1 MYKGKTFIIS
11 GPSGVGKST
20 VLKELFQDRDDLYF
34 SVSATT
40 RPPRPGEIDGVHY
53 HFTDVD
59 EFRKMIS
66 EDAFLEYA
74 EYVGNFYGTPK
85 KFVDEAM
92 EQGKDVVLDIEVQGA
107 LQVVHKRPDVVRIF
121 IAPPSWQALEER
133 LTSRGTDSP
142 EKVQKRL
149 VRAKVELQT
158 ANTYD
163 YFVINDTVE
172 RAVREI
178 NAWASEK
185 THGKIEKIISDSNF
199 AALLAN
205 AVYFKGSWYSSFYE
219 RNTKNEIFTDTN
231 GQKKEISFL
240 EDNCYWAGYSEND
253 DCKLVKI
260 GYHTGASERQVS
272 MVIVLPN
279 EGVAL
284 NSIRLSEQIQN
295 ADWKNEHVSIKLPKF
310 HIESSF
316 DLTDSLKSLG
326 IKKAFDKDKADFSPM
341 FGAKFAY
348 LDTILQN
355 TYIHVDENGTEAAA
369 VTSSGS
375 GGGGPAPFKP
385 IPFVADHPFYFAI
398 VDEINNEMLFAGQFA
413 YAE

>member
-40 RPPRPGEIDGVHY
+40 RPPRPGEINGVHY
-53 HFTDVD
+53 HFTNVD

-158 ANTYD
+158 RMSPTVTCWSTWSRAAPARSPSRPTKR
-163 YFVINDTVE
+163 VIPSAKSRSPRPSTRSLPV
-172 RAVREI
+172 
-178 NAWASEK
+178 
-185 THGKIEKIISDSNF
+185 
-199 AALLAN
+199 
-205 AVYFKGSWYSSFYE
+205 SSPQ
-219 RNTKNEIFTDTN
+219 RTSTRT
-231 GQKKEISFL
+231 S
-240 EDNCYWAGYSEND
+240 
-253 DCKLVKI
+253 
-260 GYHTGASERQVS
+260 
-272 MVIVLPN
+272 
-279 EGVAL
+279 
-284 NSIRLSEQIQN
+284 QN
-295 ADWKNEHVSIKLPKF
+295 
-310 HIESSF
+310 
-316 DLTDSLKSLG
+316 KS
-326 IKKAFDKDKADFSPM
+326 
-341 FGAKFAY
+341 
-348 LDTILQN
+348 
-355 TYIHVDENGTEAAA
+355 
-369 VTSSGS
+369 
-375 GGGGPAPFKP
+375 
-385 IPFVADHPFYFAI
+385 
-398 VDEINNEMLFAGQFA
+398 
-413 YAE
+413 